1 MVKVMVVDDSAFTRK
16 MMRMS
21 IEELDCEVVEAEG
34 GVEALKMYARE
45 SPDLVTLDLLMP
57 EMEGPEVLSCLKE
70 VDPAVNVVICSSN
83 VQADARQDVMDRG
96 AVAFLNKPVR
106 PDDLK
111 PVLEEVLR
119 GRESD

>member
-1 MVKVMVVDDSAFTRK
+1 
-16 MMRMS
+16 
-21 IEELDCEVVEAEG
+21 
-34 GVEALKMYARE
+34 MYARE

-57 EMEGPEVLSCLKE
+57 EMEGPEVLSRLKE

-111 PVLEEVLR
+111 PVLEENKYSRMPGMQHSILIW
-119 GRESD
+119 GWGWGD